1 MRTHG
6 RARHWLAAALLVG
19 GGALALPLSAD
30 QTEDA
35 RAARAELEKAQADI
49 ERLKEVLSELR
60 QEAPVLEAELKESE
74 TDIGR
79 LQRESGELEQQ
90 IRDGESRLQDLHK
103 HAEQLQA
110 LLDAQQEQI
119 RGGRCAPP
127 IWQGSRG
134 T

>member
-60 QEAPVLEAELKESE
+60 QEASGLEAELKESE

-79 LQRESGELEQQ
+79 LQRESGELS
-90 IRDGESRLQDLHK
+90 SRFVTAK
-103 HAEQLQA
+103 AA
-110 LLDAQQEQI
+110 CRI
-119 RGGRCAPP
+119 CTSRRSNCRPCSTPSRSRSGGRCAPP